1 MLALPEDDAGNVA
14 AHVREP
20 ESGSVERIGADQL
33 HTRGSEALLR
43 TTTHIRIRHKT
54 LKQSE
59 SEEQEYMWQRLFSS
73 NSYLITAD
81 STQRKGLTCN
91 WP

>member
-59 SEEQEYMWQRLFSS
+59 RKRGTGIHVAKTILF
-73 NSYLITAD
+73 
-81 STQRKGLTCN
+81 
-91 WP
+91 